1 MIEPEHLT
9 ISISRQCE
17 LLGLARSSWYYQAV
31 PETAE
36 NLALLRL
43 IDEEY
48 TRHPFFGS
56 RRMVVMMEEQGYN
69 VNRKRIQRLMSIL
82 GIEAIYPKPNLSRA
96 DRKHN
101 KYPYLL
107 KGVNICYPNHVWST
121 DITYIRMNRGFVYL
135 MAVIDWYSRYVL
147 SWRLSNTLDVAFCLD
162 GLDAALAMGQ
172 PAIFNTDQGCQFTSE
187 DFTGRLKEREIL
199 ISMDGK
205 GRALDNI
212 FVERLWRTVKYEEVF
227 LKDYQTVQEARTGL
241 ADYFSFYN
249 TERPHQSLG
258 YLTPKAVY
266 DNRQTPSL
274 AIATTFSHVKSL
286 DETVAS
292 MTM

>member
-9 ISISRQCE
+9 ISIARQCE

-31 PETAE
+31 PESAE
-36 NLALLRL
+36 NLLLLRL

-56 RRMVVMMEEQGYN
+56 RRMVVMMEEQGYI
-69 VNRKRIQRLMSIL
+69 VNRKRIQRLMSVL
-82 GIEAIYPKPNLSRA
+82 GIEAIYPKPNLSGA
-96 DRKHN
+96 DKKHN

-107 KGVNICYPNHVWST
+107 RDVKICYPNHVWST

-147 SWRLSNTLDVAFCLD
+147 SWRLSNTLDVGFCLD
-162 GLDAALAMGQ
+162 GLDAALEVGQ

-187 DFTGRLKEREIL
+187 EFTGRLKKREIL

-227 LKDYQTVQEARTGL
+227 LKDYQTVQEARSGL

-249 TERPHQSLG
+249 AERPHQALG

-266 DNRQTPSL
+266 NNRETPSL
-274 AIATTFSHVKSL
+274 KNATTFNHAEKPSG
-286 DETVAS
+286 AS
-292 MTM
+292 GYMTA

>member
-17 LLGLARSSWYYQAV
+17 LLGLARSSWYYQAA
-31 PETAE
+31 PESVE

-56 RRMVVMMEEQGYN
+56 RRMVVMMEKQGYN
-69 VNRKRIQRLMSIL
+69 VNRKRIQRLMSVL
-82 GIEAIYPKPNLSRA
+82 GIEAIYPKPNLSHA
-96 DRKHN
+96 DKKHS

-121 DITYIRMNRGFVYL
+121 DITYIRMNKGFVYL
-135 MAVIDWYSRYVL
+135 MAVIDWYSRYVI
-147 SWRLSNTLDVAFCLD
+147 SWRLSNTLDVGFCLE
-162 GLDAALAMGQ
+162 GLDAALEVGR

-187 DFTGRLKEREIL
+187 DFTGRLKKREIL

-241 ADYFSFYN
+241 ADYFLFYN
-249 TERPHQSLG
+249 TERPHQALG

-266 DNRQTPSL
+266 DNRHMPSL
-274 AIATTFSHVKSL
+274 GIATTFNYVESL
-286 DETVAS
+286 DETATS
-292 MTM
+292 

>member
-1 MIEPEHLT
+1 MIEPEHSK

-17 LLGLARSSWYYQAV
+17 LLGLARSSWYYQAA
-31 PETAE
+31 PETVE

-56 RRMVVMMEEQGYN
+56 RRMVVMMEQQGYN
-69 VNRKRIQRLMSIL
+69 VNRKRIQRLMSVL
-82 GIEAIYPKPNLSRA
+82 GIEAIYPKPNLSLA

-107 KGVNICYPNHVWST
+107 NGLNICHPNHVWST
-121 DITYIRMNRGFVYL
+121 DITYIRMKRGFVYL

-147 SWRLSNTLDVAFCLD
+147 SWRLSNTLDVGFCLD
-162 GLDAALAMGQ
+162 GLDAALEVGQ
-172 PAIFNTDQGCQFTSE
+172 PVIFNTDQGCQFTSE
-187 DFTGRLKEREIL
+187 DFTDRLKEREIL

-241 ADYFSFYN
+241 AAYFSFYN
-249 TERPHQSLG
+249 TERPHQALG
-258 YLTPKAVY
+258 YLTPKVVHEK
-266 DNRQTPSL
+266 RQTPSL
-274 AIATTFSHVKSL
+274 RNVTSVNHVENI
-286 DETVAS
+286 DNAS
-292 MTM
+292 VYMEM